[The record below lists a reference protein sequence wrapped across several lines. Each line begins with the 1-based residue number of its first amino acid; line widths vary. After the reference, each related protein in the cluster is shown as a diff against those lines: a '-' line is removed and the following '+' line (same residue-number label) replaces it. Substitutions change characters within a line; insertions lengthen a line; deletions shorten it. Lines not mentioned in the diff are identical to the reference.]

1 MSPCCSHTVDH
12 YFVICKKSLA
22 QKLSDELPFLEKF
35 VYVTF
40 CDLHGHR
47 SSQVMVRNERLYMTS
62 YL

>member
-12 YFVICKKSLA
+12 YYVICKKSLA

-47 SSQVMVRNERLYMTS
+47 NSQVMV
-62 YL
+62 